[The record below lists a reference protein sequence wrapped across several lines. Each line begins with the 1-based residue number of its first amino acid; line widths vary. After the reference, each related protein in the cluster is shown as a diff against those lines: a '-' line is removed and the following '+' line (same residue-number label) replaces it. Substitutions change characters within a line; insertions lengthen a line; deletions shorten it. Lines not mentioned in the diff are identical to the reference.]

1 MVGIGITNMEFANL
15 ELVDNTTA
23 VCAICGKVKGINEL
37 KYVSKFNSKYAIP
50 ACDTCRKVYSNSL
63 ILHECL

>member
-1 MVGIGITNMEFANL
+1 MAGIGIINMEFANL

-23 VCAICGKVKGINEL
+23 VCAICGKVKDINEL